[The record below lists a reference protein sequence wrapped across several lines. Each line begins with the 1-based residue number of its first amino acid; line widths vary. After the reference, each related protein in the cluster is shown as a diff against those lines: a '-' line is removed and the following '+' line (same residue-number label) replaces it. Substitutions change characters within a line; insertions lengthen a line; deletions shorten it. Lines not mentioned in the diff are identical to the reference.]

1 VGREKNL
8 NLRNDLKLKEF
19 RDFILRGNVID
30 LAVAVIIGTA
40 FNQVVNSMVSDLLTP
55 IIGALSGNPDFS
67 SIKIGPVYIGKF
79 ISGVVNFLIV
89 SAVIFFVIIKP
100 MRKIQERRKKEEE
113 QKQQTPPEP
122 PEVKLLREILQELKK
137 NM

>member
-1 VGREKNL
+1 M
-8 NLRNDLKLKEF
+8 LKEF

-30 LAVAVIIGTA
+30 LAVAVIVGAA
-40 FNQVVNSMVSDLLTP
+40 FNQVINSMVSDVLTP
-55 IIGALSGNPDFS
+55 IIGALGGNPDFS

-79 ISGVVNFLIV
+79 ISAVVNFLIV

-100 MRKIQERRKKEEE
+100 IRKIQEKRKKEEE

-122 PEVKLLREILQELKK
+122 PEEVKLLREILQELKK
-137 NM
+137 KNM